1 MGPLLPTLKRR
12 AYNDGALPARLTTL
26 EKLADSCLPQLRLFS
41 CFLGGA
47 LPLIVF
53 VASWHRILCGPTLD
67 AIGINR
73 HGAVRAHRDFIP
85 RETLR
90 KKPQH
95 TNNKKHTEKPRTPK
109 RSTRAPT
116 SPPRGGATTHHAE
129 KEGTENKAKR
139 TDTRPRGNQAPHTP
153 AKPRSM
159 ASNTQ
164 HTHYR
169 NAARYCKA
177 AALLRNLA

>member
-1 MGPLLPTLKRR
+1 
-12 AYNDGALPARLTTL
+12 
-26 EKLADSCLPQLRLFS
+26 
-41 CFLGGA
+41 
-47 LPLIVF
+47 LILF

-67 AIGINR
+67 AVGINR
-73 HGAVRAHRDFIP
+73 HGAVRAHRDVIP

-90 KKPQH
+90 KKTQH

-169 NAARYCKA
+169 KATRYCKV